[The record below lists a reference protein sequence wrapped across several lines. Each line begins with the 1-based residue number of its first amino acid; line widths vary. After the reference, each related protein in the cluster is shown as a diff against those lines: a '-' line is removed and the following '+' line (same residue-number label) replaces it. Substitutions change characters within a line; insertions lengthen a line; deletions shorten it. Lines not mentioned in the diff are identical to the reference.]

1 MTSAGDIMHQGA
13 ECVREHETLAT
24 AARLMKER
32 DVGALPICGER
43 QKLLGILTDRDIVLK
58 CVAEGLDPEQVTAG
72 EVAQGRPMT
81 VEADED
87 VEQVLR
93 VMEQYRVR
101 RLPVINHPEHEL
113 VGMISEA
120 DIARGMPQ
128 TRLAEFVTAV
138 CAEDP
143 PRSKEVLDTPQGV

>member
-1 MTSAGDIMHQGA
+1 MSMARDIMHPGA
-13 ECVREHETLAT
+13 ECVREEQTLAE
-24 AARLMKER
+24 AARIMKER
-32 DVGALPICGER
+32 DVGALPICGEAG
-43 QKLLGILTDRDIVLK
+43 KLLGILTDRDIVLR
-58 CVAEGLDPEQVTAG
+58 CVADGRDPGSVTAG
-72 EVAQGRPMT
+72 ELAQGRPMV

-87 VEQVLR
+87 TEQVLR

-128 TRLAEFVTAV
+128 ERVAEFVSAI
-138 CAEDP
+138 CAEAD
-143 PRSKEVLDTPQGV
+143 

>member
-58 CVAEGLDPEQVTAG
+58 CVAEGLGPEQVTAG

-138 CAEDP
+138 CAEDS
-143 PRSKEVLDTPQGV
+143 PRSTEVLETPQSA

>member
-1 MTSAGDIMHQGA
+1 MTRAGDIMHAGA
-13 ECVREHETLAT
+13 ECVGEHDTLAD
-24 AARLMKER
+24 AARIMRER
-32 DVGALPICGER
+32 DVGALPICGDK

-58 CVAEGLDPEQVTAG
+58 CVAEGRDPSQVEAG
-72 EVAQGRPMT
+72 ELAQGRPMV
-81 VEADED
+81 VEDDED
-87 VEQVLR
+87 TEQVLR

-128 TRLAEFVTAV
+128 ARVAEFVSV
-138 CAEDP
+138 ICA
-143 PRSKEVLDTPQGV
+143 R

>member
-1 MTSAGDIMHQGA
+1 MTTAKEIMHPGA
-13 ECVREHETLAT
+13 ECVTEHQTLAE
-24 AARLMKER
+24 AARIMKER
-32 DVGALPICGER
+32 DVGALPICGEN

-58 CVAEGLDPEQVTAG
+58 CVAEGHDPNRVTAG
-72 EVAQGRPMT
+72 EVAQGRPMV

-87 VEQVLR
+87 AEQVLR

-101 RLPVINHPEHEL
+101 RLPVINHPDHKL

-128 TRLAEFVTAV
+128 ERVAEFVSAI
-138 CAEDP
+138 CAN
-143 PRSKEVLDTPQGV
+143 